1 MHRISPDQWQ
11 LPHSGAFC
19 AMGDFNRHRLKIV
32 LNETLKFSQ
41 KDKKNAIHT
50 PGRRNGA
57 PVVMKVITFFSLK
70 YLYKILTR
78 GLNG

>member
-1 MHRISPDQWQ
+1 MTA
-11 LPHSGAFC
+11 AF
-19 AMGDFNRHRLKIV
+19 ASWVKRNNSLALYR
-32 LNETLKFSQ
+32 
-41 KDKKNAIHT
+41 DKTDELVRFVVSFA
-50 PGRRNGA
+50 NGA